1 MGRFETTAETYERFR
16 EPYPA
21 AFFAKVAERLGV
33 HGNERLVDLGT
44 GPGILALGFAPYVGS
59 VTGVDPEAEMIAVA
73 RDNAARAGVAL
84 PLIHARAEDVPPDLG
99 TFDLVTIGRA
109 LHWMNRTPTI
119 AVLDRLL
126 AADGA
131 ILTTGSAPAKDGRN
145 PWLETMER
153 VSHGWAPHDER
164 VLSVY
169 RTWFDDTPFH
179 EVEEI
184 THVFSETVTPEHLF
198 ARLLT
203 RSSTSPAVLGDR
215 IDACRAELLAE
226 LAPFF
231 PEGRSEETLI
241 ARATVIRRR

>member
-16 EPYPA
+16 EPYPP
-21 AFFAKVAERLGV
+21 AFFAKLAERLALRG
-33 HGNERLVDLGT
+33 GERLIDLGT

-59 VTGVDPEAEMIAVA
+59 VIGVDPEAAMIAVA
-73 RDNAARAGVAL
+73 HENAATAGLAL
-84 PLIHARAEDVPPDLG
+84 PLIHAQAEDLPPDLG
-99 TFDLVTIGRA
+99 LFDLVTIGRA
-109 LHWMNRTPTI
+109 LHWMDRTPTI

-126 AADGA
+126 TADGA

-145 PWLETMER
+145 PWLETVER
-153 VSHGWAPHDER
+153 VSRSWAPHDER

-169 RTWFDDTPFH
+169 RTWFDDTPFA

-184 THVFSETVTPEHLF
+184 TDVFTQKVTPEHLF

-215 IDACRAELLAE
+215 IESCRAELLAE

>member
-1 MGRFETTAETYERFR
+1 MGRFETTAGTYERFR

-21 AFFAKVAERLGV
+21 AFFAKLADRLALGGSERLI
-33 HGNERLVDLGT
+33 DLGT

-59 VTGVDPEAEMIAVA
+59 VIGVDPEAEMIAVA
-73 RDNAARAGVAL
+73 RANAAEAGVAL
-84 PLIHARAEDVPPDLG
+84 PLIHARAEDLPPDLG
-99 TFDLVTIGRA
+99 PFDLITIGRA
-109 LHWMNRTPTI
+109 LHWMERGPTI
-119 AVLDRLL
+119 AVLERLL
-126 AADGA
+126 TADGT
-131 ILTTGSAPAKDGRN
+131 ILTTGSAPAKDGCN

-153 VSHGWAPHDER
+153 VSHSWAPHDER

-169 RTWFDDTPFH
+169 RTWFDDTPFQ

-215 IDACRAELLAE
+215 IEACRAELLAA

-231 PEGRSEETLI
+231 PEGSREETLI

>member
-1 MGRFETTAETYERFR
+1 MGRFETTAATYERFR

-21 AFFAKVAERLGV
+21 AFFAKVAERLGLA
-33 HGNERLVDLGT
+33 GSERLIDLGT

-59 VTGVDPEAEMIAVA
+59 VLGVDPEAEMIAVA
-73 RDNAARAGVAL
+73 RDNAARDGLAL
-84 PLIHARAEDVPPDLG
+84 PLIHGRTEDLSADLG

-109 LHWMNRTPTI
+109 LHWMERAPTV

-126 AADGA
+126 AQEGV
-131 ILTTGSAPAKDGRN
+131 ILTTGSAPAKDDRN

-153 VSHGWAPHDER
+153 VSHSWAPHDER

-169 RTWFDDTPFH
+169 RTWFEATPFA
-179 EVEEI
+179 EVEDI
-184 THVFSETVTPEHLF
+184 TYVFAAPVTPEHLF

-203 RSSTSPAVLGDR
+203 RSSTSPAILGDR
-215 IDACRAELLAE
+215 IAACRAELLGE

-231 PEGRSEETLI
+231 PDGEREETLV

>member
-21 AFFAKVAERLGV
+21 AFFAKLAERLGLD
-33 HGNERLVDLGT
+33 GNERLIDLGT
-44 GPGILALGFAPYVGS
+44 GPGILALGFASYVGS
-59 VTGVDPEAEMIAVA
+59 VLGVDPEAEMITVA
-73 RDNAARAGVAL
+73 RANAAEAGVAL
-84 PLIHARAEDVPPDLG
+84 PLIHARAEDLPADLG
-99 TFDLVTIGRA
+99 PFDLVTIGRA
-109 LHWMNRTPTI
+109 LHWMERGPTI

-126 AADGA
+126 TADGA

-145 PWLETMER
+145 PWLEVVER
-153 VSHGWAPHDER
+153 VSRSWAPHDER

-169 RTWFDDTPFH
+169 RTWFDDTPFQ
-179 EVEEI
+179 EIEEI
-184 THVFSETVTPEHLF
+184 THVFAETVTPEHLF

-215 IDACRAELLAE
+215 VEDCRRELLAA
-226 LAPFF
+226 LVPFF
-231 PEGRSEETLI
+231 PDGSREETLI